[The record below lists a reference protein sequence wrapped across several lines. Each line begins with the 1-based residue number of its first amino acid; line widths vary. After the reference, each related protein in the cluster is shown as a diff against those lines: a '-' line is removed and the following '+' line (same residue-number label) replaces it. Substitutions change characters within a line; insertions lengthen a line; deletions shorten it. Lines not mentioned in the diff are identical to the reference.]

1 MPGLKI
7 HPPGTPATEAFA
19 EEHPLEAVPLSPVGL
34 DVPVPWN
41 SATADRR
48 TGLMGIGH
56 AGHLTSAFGWA
67 QCQVCGRQGVG
78 KVLVR

>member
-19 EEHPLEAVPLSPVGL
+19 EEHPLEVVPLSPVGL

-48 TGLMGIGH
+48 SRPMG
-56 AGHLTSAFGWA
+56 
-67 QCQVCGRQGVG
+67 
-78 KVLVR
+78 

>member
-1 MPGLKI
+1 MRGQLIEDRPPHPVTPRSTDKLAVKRGQRMLGLTI

-19 EEHPLEAVPLSPVGL
+19 EEHPLEAVPLSPAGL

-48 TGLMGIGH
+48 T
-56 AGHLTSAFGWA
+56 A
-67 QCQVCGRQGVG
+67 
-78 KVLVR
+78 

>member
-1 MPGLKI
+1 MLGLTI

-19 EEHPLEAVPLSPVGL
+19 EEHPLEAVPLSPAGL

-48 TGLMGIGH
+48 T
-56 AGHLTSAFGWA
+56 A
-67 QCQVCGRQGVG
+67 
-78 KVLVR
+78 